1 MLDGVRAGRLHG
13 PFYAKSGVRMPC
25 QKRMQK
31 TAKIYT
37 GVNEVDTF
45 FGPQKRF
52 PRRNDPGIPI
62 ARIVGTILHP
72 MLLQK
77 TLHMNQSL
85 DECKHRLASIQ
96 SYRRQFVMVTKAT
109 VTSSKTV
116 DFSFRGPLG
125 FEARTVLL
133 SVESDS
139 PEQFAFESTGG
150 NLDVMGLVEFTEIRP
165 SCTEVTLALHYE
177 IKNRL
182 FAWLDRR
189 FHFVDAFVTSE
200 LRSIRSHFEGIA
212 APVVERT
219 PMLSM
224 FETATA

>member
-1 MLDGVRAGRLHG
+1 MC
-13 PFYAKSGVRMPC
+13 PFR
-25 QKRMQK
+25 
-31 TAKIYT
+31 AKIYT
-37 GVNEVDTF
+37 SVNQIYTIL
-45 FGPQKRF
+45 PLQKPL
-52 PRRNDPGIPI
+52 PRRDLPGTSI
-62 ARIVGTILHP
+62 AQIVGTILLP

-139 PEQFAFESTGG
+139 PDQFAFESTGG
-150 NLDVMGLVEFTEIRP
+150 NLDVMGLVEFAEIRP

-177 IKNRL
+177 IKNKL

-200 LRSIRSHFEGIA
+200 LRSIRAHFEGIA

-219 PMLSM
+219 PVLSM

>member
-1 MLDGVRAGRLHG
+1 
-13 PFYAKSGVRMPC
+13 
-25 QKRMQK
+25 
-31 TAKIYT
+31 
-37 GVNEVDTF
+37 
-45 FGPQKRF
+45 
-52 PRRNDPGIPI
+52 
-62 ARIVGTILHP
+62 

-85 DECKHRLASIQ
+85 DECKSRLASIQ

-139 PEQFAFESTGG
+139 PDQFAFESTGG

-177 IKNRL
+177 IKNKL

-189 FHFVDAFVTSE
+189 LYFVDAFVTAE
-200 LRSIRSHFEGIA
+200 LRSIRAHFEGIA
-212 APVVERT
+212 ASYLDHARVLPV
-219 PMLSM
+219 LQ
-224 FETATA
+224 TAPA

>member
-1 MLDGVRAGRLHG
+1 MACALLDL
-13 PFYAKSGVRMPC
+13 SGNNP
-25 QKRMQK
+25 
-31 TAKIYT
+31 
-37 GVNEVDTF
+37 N
-45 FGPQKRF
+45 
-52 PRRNDPGIPI
+52 
-62 ARIVGTILHP
+62 P

-85 DECKHRLASIQ
+85 EECKTRLASIQ

-133 SVESDS
+133 SVESES
-139 PEQFAFESTGG
+139 PDQMAFESTGG
-150 NLDVMGLVEFTEIRP
+150 NLGVMGLAEFTEIR
-165 SCTEVTLALHYE
+165 STCTEVTLALHYE
-177 IKNRL
+177 IKNKL

-189 FHFVDAFVTSE
+189 FHFVDTFVTSE

-212 APVVERT
+212 APVVEPV
-219 PMLSM
+219 PMLPM
-224 FETATA
+224 YGTATA